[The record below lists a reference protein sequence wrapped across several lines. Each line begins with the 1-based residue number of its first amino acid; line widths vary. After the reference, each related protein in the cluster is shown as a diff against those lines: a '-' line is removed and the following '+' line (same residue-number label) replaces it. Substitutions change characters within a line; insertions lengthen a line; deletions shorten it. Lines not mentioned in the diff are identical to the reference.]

1 MNVTVTPGK
10 LRGAVNAPPSKSH
23 AQRLLLAAALGDTP
37 CRVICP
43 APCVD
48 IRIMADALR
57 ALKADIAGDEAGY
70 TVHGGIAGYRSS
82 AFLDC
87 GESGAVLRFLLPLC
101 CRSGDITLSGGA
113 GLAKRPMKPL
123 LDALR
128 QNGAVISGEA
138 LPFRMAGGLKSGSFS
153 LPGNVSSQFFTGL
166 LFALPLLAG
175 ESRLRFL
182 TPPESAPYLQMT
194 LDVLR
199 RFGISVMPS
208 DDGFLIPGNQRYQA
222 PQTVQAE
229 GDWSGAAF
237 WLAANALGSDVRV
250 MGLNAD
256 SCQGDRRVT
265 ELLTRLGGG
274 IDLRDF
280 PDLMPI
286 LAVCAMACSGKTRLT
301 HLARLRYKETDR
313 METVTYMIR
322 ALGGRAEQDGDSL
335 TVFGTGIRGGTVDGC
350 GDHRIVMSAAIAA
363 LCAKEPVTVRGA
375 EAAEKSYPRFWDDL
389 KQLGGVVRYE

>member
-1 MNVTVTPGK
+1 MNVTVIPGK
-10 LRGAVNAPPSKSH
+10 LRGTVNTPPSKSH

-37 CRVICP
+37 CRVICSD
-43 APCVD
+43 PCAD
-48 IRIMADALR
+48 IRVMADALR
-57 ALKADIAGDEAGY
+57 ALGADIFRDEAGY
-70 TVHGGIAGYRSS
+70 TVHSGIAEHRSF
-82 AFLDC
+82 AFVDC

-101 CRSGDITLSGGA
+101 CRSGDVTLSGGA
-113 GLAKRPMKPL
+113 GLTKRPMKPL
-123 LDALR
+123 LDTLR

-138 LPFRMAGGLKSGSFS
+138 LPFRTAGGLRSGGFS

-199 RFGISVMPS
+199 QFGISILPS

-237 WLAANALGSDVRV
+237 WLAANALGSDVRFK
-250 MGLNAD
+250 GLNAD
-256 SCQGDRRVT
+256 SCQGDRRIT

-286 LAVCAMACSGKTRLT
+286 LAICAMARPGKTRLT

-313 METVTYMIR
+313 VETVTHMIR
-322 ALGGRAEQDGDSL
+322 ALGGRAEQDGDGL
-335 TVFGTGIRGGTVDGC
+335 TVFGTGIKGGTVDGC

-363 LCAKEPVTVRGA
+363 LCAERPVTVKGA
-375 EAAEKSYPRFWDDL
+375 EAAEKSYPRFWNDL
-389 KQLGGVVRYE
+389 QLLGGALRYE